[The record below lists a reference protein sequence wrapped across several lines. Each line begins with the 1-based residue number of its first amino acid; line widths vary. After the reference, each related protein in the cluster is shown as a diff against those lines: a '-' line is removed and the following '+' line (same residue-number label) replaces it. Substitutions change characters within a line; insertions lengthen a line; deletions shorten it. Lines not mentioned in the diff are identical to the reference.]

1 MADGNMADDKMPSS
15 DSAFDD
21 GVPTPTA
28 SRFFELNVFSDP
40 IVKPGNRCEL
50 IPFVKYLER

>member
-1 MADGNMADDKMPSS
+1 MADDKMASS

-21 GVPTPTA
+21 GVPTPTV

-50 IPFVKYLER
+50 TPIVRYPER